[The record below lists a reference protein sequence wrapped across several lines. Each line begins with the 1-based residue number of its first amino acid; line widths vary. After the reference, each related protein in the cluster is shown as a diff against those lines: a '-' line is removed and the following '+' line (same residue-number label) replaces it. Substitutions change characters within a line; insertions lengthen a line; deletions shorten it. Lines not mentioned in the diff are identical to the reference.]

1 MKTVRIF
8 IKGTVQSVFFRT
20 FIKEQADEL
29 GVRGFVRN
37 LEDGRVEVLVEG
49 RDEKVH
55 EMIERCKQGPKHAQI
70 IEVKVEDMKHQGFE
84 GFKILRI

>member
-49 RDEKVH
+49 RDEKVV
-55 EMIERCKQGPKHAQI
+55 EMVKRCKEGPKHAQI
-70 IEVKVEDMKHQGFE
+70 IEVKVEDMKNQSFE
-84 GFKILRI
+84 GFKILKI